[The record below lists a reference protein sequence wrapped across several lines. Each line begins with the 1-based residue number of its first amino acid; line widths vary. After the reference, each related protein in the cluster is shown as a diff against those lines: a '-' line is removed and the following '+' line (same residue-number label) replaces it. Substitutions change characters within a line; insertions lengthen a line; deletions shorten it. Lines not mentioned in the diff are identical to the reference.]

1 MENKNFSFFDE
12 MLKSFKDRYRKEI
25 VDEALRNIEE
35 NFNGSIHEM
44 HLKRLLEEKG
54 NKKDAVN
61 DYDDYM
67 RYCMLSAYVYGFM
80 DNCGK
85 YTYDECFAD
94 YADKNYS
101 EYRKNK
107 NFTVFFNFGDNDFG
121 GYLSKGAQIYA
132 DRYNSIMQM
141 IDTYRDNPEWNQQTS
156 SYVKDIENL
165 ENIETI
171 KKVLAYGVVSNEIES
186 SIEYSLMLRQFSPE
200 RDILPIDKK
209 LPDSLSYV
217 EYLKIYDDNRYV
229 VGTYEEV
236 EKQVMETSTL
246 AEGKSLE
253 NSWFN
258 GEVLIL
264 TVRDGEMKVWIK

>member
-1 MENKNFSFFDE
+1 MENINFSFFDE

-25 VDEALRNIEE
+25 VDDAVRNIEE
-35 NFNGSIHEM
+35 NFYGSFRNVY
-44 HLKRLLEEKG
+44 LKRILEG
-54 NKKDAVN
+54 NVNREDAVN
-61 DYDDYM
+61 DYDEHM
-67 RYCMLSAYVYGFM
+67 KYCMLAAYVYGFM

-94 YADKNYS
+94 YTDKHYS

-132 DRYNSIMQM
+132 DRYNSIMQT
-141 IDTYRDNPEWNQQTS
+141 IDTYKDNPEWNQQTS
-156 SYVKDIENL
+156 SYVKDIEKL
-165 ENIETI
+165 EDIETL

-186 SIEYSLMLRQFSPE
+186 SIEYSLIFPE
-200 RDILPIDKK
+200 RDILPIDEK

-217 EYLKIYDDNRYV
+217 DYLKIYDDNRYV

-236 EKQVMETSTL
+236 EKQVMETSTW